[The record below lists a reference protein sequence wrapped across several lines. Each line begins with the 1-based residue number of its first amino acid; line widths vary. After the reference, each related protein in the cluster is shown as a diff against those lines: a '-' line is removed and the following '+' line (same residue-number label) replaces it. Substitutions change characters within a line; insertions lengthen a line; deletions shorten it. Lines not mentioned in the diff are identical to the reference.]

1 MVNIS
6 RFMSLPNGWNGC
18 HLQGSKILS
27 AVLHSLE
34 MILRG
39 AKLVVIGG
47 CSAGGRGAFYNLVT
61 WKKEYY

>member
-1 MVNIS
+1 MVHVIT
-6 RFMSLPNGWNGC
+6 FIGTGWY
-18 HLQGSKILS
+18 LQGSKILS

-34 MILRG
+34 MMLRG

-61 WKKEYY
+61 WKKTMRI